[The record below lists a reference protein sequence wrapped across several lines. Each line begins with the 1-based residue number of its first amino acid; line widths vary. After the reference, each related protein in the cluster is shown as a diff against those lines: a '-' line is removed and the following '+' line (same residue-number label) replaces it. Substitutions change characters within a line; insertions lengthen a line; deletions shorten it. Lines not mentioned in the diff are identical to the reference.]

1 MRYYKQEVSHFSK
14 FYDFAISDYFMNFM
28 KSFGHIVG
36 VDKIYLHTKFQVNIS
51 IQYRDIGKYV
61 IYVILFAGGGI

>member
-1 MRYYKQEVSHFSK
+1 MY
-14 FYDFAISDYFMNFM
+14 
-28 KSFGHIVG
+28 SFGHIVG

-61 IYVILFAGGGI
+61 ILFAGRGIWAQLHQKQ

>member
-1 MRYYKQEVSHFSK
+1 MY
-14 FYDFAISDYFMNFM
+14 
-28 KSFGHIVG
+28 SFGHIVG

-61 IYVILFAGGGI
+61 IYVILFAGGGIWAQLHQNQ